1 MKGNETGGR
10 EMNAGEIRLRL
21 KKWRTLAAAF
31 FLVLTS
37 MISQCGCGGNARDLS
52 TPHSALL
59 GQWEPLSEGAAYIFF
74 STDTATYLP
83 KESGESIA
91 LRYEVVEEDRE
102 DFTLKIRYLGQ
113 GDAKEPFTIEFSEDR
128 DRFILYPASVPEKL
142 EYAYASDRQAP

>member
-1 MKGNETGGR
+1 VKESETGDS
-10 EMNAGEIRLRL
+10 EMNDGEICSCP
-21 KKWRTLAAAF
+21 KKRRTLAAAF
-31 FLVLTS
+31 FLVLALV
-37 MISQCGCGGNARDLS
+37 IFPCGCGGYARDLS
-52 TPHSALL
+52 TPRSALL
-59 GQWEPLSEGAAYIFF
+59 GQWEPLSDGAAYIFF

-113 GDAKEPFTIEFSEDR
+113 GDATEPFTIEFSEDR
-128 DRFILYPASVPEKL
+128 DSFILYPASVPEKL